1 MVMLPMAS
9 DTGAM
14 TAGVSGPVSRITSLL
29 IKPASAV
36 CVTEQMQAQR
46 VRP

>member
-9 DTGAM
+9 DSGAL
-14 TAGVSGPVSRITSLL
+14 TADVSGPVSRITSLL

-36 CVTEQMQAQR
+36 CVTEQMQR